1 MNAVWSLTR
10 YNTSQNFLLKKFLK
24 ENSVSR
30 NLSTRILRREK
41 KKGEFLSRRVVLR
54 YVDYVLE
61 LRHKKTHH
69 SKAVG
74 FFLL

>member
-30 NLSTRILRREK
+30 NLSTRILRRGEK
-41 KKGEFLSRRVVLR
+41 ANSFRV
-54 YVDYVLE
+54 E
-61 LRHKKTHH
+61 
-69 SKAVG
+69 SC
-74 FFLL
+74 